1 MNINVD
7 LSFLRN
13 WQKEFFKKAKR
24 FNVLVVHRRAWKTT
38 VSISYVLYKALQSKG
53 FYWYI
58 SPTYKQSK
66 AIAWDILKKFA
77 REIPQTVINESE
89 LQITLFNGSKI
100 RLFWA
105 DNPDSLRW
113 LDLRW
118 VIFDEY
124 AQQPHVIYSEIVFP
138 MINANNWWVIWIW
151 TPKGRNAFHRLY
163 QKSLTDEKYHWIL
176 LKASDSKLL
185 TEEQIDQARQ
195 EMTDDEYNQEY
206 ECSFDAAIK
215 WAYYRKEI
223 EQARNEWRFKAWL
236 FDPILDVYTVWDLWM
251 SDYMAILF
259 IQINGNEIRII
270 DSIQH
275 NWEGFQYYK
284 AELDKKP
291 YNYTAHYFPHDIE
304 VRELSTWASRLETV
318 RDLFWSDKVYI
329 LPKLQVIDWINAVR
343 RCFNNVWID
352 EKNIDLIE
360 ALTNY
365 RQKLDEKRD
374 VFLNRPEHDEY
385 SHLADAMR
393 YTAIAYEQLVK
404 PRVDINL
411 NIDFSD
417 LV

>member
-7 LSFLRN
+7 LTFLRD
-13 WQKEFFKKAKR
+13 WQKQFFKEAKR

-38 VSISYVLYKALQSKG
+38 VSISYVLYKALQTQG

-77 REIPQTVINESE
+77 REIPDTIINESE

-138 MINANNWWVIWIW
+138 MINANDGWVIWIG
-151 TPKGRNAFHRLY
+151 TPKGRNSFFRLY
-163 QKSLTDEKYHWIL
+163 EKSLVDTKYHWIL
-176 LKASDSKLL
+176 LKASESKLL
-185 TEEQIDQARQ
+185 SGEQIDAARQ
-195 EMTDDEYNQEY
+195 EMTDDEFNQEY

-215 WAYYRKEI
+215 WAYYKKEI
-223 EQARNEWRFKAWL
+223 EQLRNEWRIQSWI
-236 FDPILDVYTVWDLWM
+236 FDPILNVYTIWDLWM
-251 SDYMAILF
+251 SDYMGILF
-259 IQINGNEIRII
+259 VQIHWSQVRII

-275 NWEGFQYYK
+275 NWEWFEYYK
-284 AELDKKP
+284 NEFDKRP
-291 YNYTAHYFPHDIE
+291 YTYEQHFFPHDIE
-304 VRELSTWASRLETV
+304 VRELSTWMSRFETV
-318 RDLFWSDKVYI
+318 RSLFWNDKVSV
-329 LPKLQVIDWINAVR
+329 LPKLPIIDWINAVR
-343 RCFNNVWID
+343 RIFHNLRID
-352 EKNIDLIE
+352 PKNEDLIE

-365 RQKLDEKRD
+365 RQKYDEKRD
-374 VFLNRPEHDEY
+374 VFLNNPEHDKY

-393 YTAIAYEQLVK
+393 YTAIAYEQLVRPK
-404 PRVDINL
+404 VDIDL